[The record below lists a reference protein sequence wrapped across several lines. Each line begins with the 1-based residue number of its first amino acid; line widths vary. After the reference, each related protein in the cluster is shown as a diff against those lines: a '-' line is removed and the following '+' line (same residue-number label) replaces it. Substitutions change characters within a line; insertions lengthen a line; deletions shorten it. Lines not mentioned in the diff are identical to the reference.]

1 MCTVLY
7 CIIIQDSTVHKKGFN
22 MAVTKHTVIDA
33 IEQLEAQGASVTNAN
48 ILEITGGS
56 NATVQKYRREYYN
69 GRQAQIAKASI
80 VLQDNETKLLTDAFA
95 TLLKQRV
102 STVQERY
109 DADITQ
115 LNTALAEASLRIDE
129 LAQAID
135 AQNIVN
141 REATAQATQAV
152 NEKATLQAHYESER
166 KQMQAEINRLNELA
180 FTQKGRADLLE
191 ERIKQFENNAKT

>member
-1 MCTVLY
+1 
-7 CIIIQDSTVHKKGFN
+7 
-22 MAVTKHTVIDA
+22 MAVTKQNVFDA
-33 IEQLEAQGASVTNAN
+33 IEQLEAQGESATNAN

-109 DADITQ
+109 EADITQ

>member
-22 MAVTKHTVIDA
+22 MAVTKQNVIDA

>member
-22 MAVTKHTVIDA
+22 MAVTKQNVFDA
-33 IEQLEAQGASVTNAN
+33 IEQLEAQGASIANAN